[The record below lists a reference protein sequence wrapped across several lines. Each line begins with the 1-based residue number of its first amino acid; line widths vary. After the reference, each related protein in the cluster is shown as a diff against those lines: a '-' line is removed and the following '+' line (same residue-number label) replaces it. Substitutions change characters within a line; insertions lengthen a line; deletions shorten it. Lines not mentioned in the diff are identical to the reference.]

1 MQKREKVRF
10 TGKALKKLND
20 DIYNRDSRHCIICE
34 TYIEDGVKFHHVVL
48 KSHGG
53 DDKIENGVMLCILC
67 HHEVHCG
74 KESQDYRERCTDY
87 LRGLYGE

>member
-1 MQKREKVRF
+1 MQKREKVRL

-34 TYIEDGVKFHHVVL
+34 TWIEEGTKFHHVIF

-53 DDKIENGVMLCILC
+53 GDVIENGVMLCNNC
-67 HHEVHCG
+67 HYEVHFG
-74 KESQDYRERCTDY
+74 KDTQDYRERCEEY
-87 LRGLYGE
+87 LRGIYG